1 MHAADGNAQHSNI
14 HCTPSLRRAK
24 QQNSPTDAS
33 ICTANVSYIYIYI
46 YIYDMQYL
54 QLPKWIC
61 FPERLG
67 RPIREA

>member
-1 MHAADGNAQHSNI
+1 MATSNPDFQGNYYRGKVR
-14 HCTPSLRRAK
+14 TPQVQALFGE
-24 QQNSPTDAS
+24 
-33 ICTANVSYIYIYI
+33 YI